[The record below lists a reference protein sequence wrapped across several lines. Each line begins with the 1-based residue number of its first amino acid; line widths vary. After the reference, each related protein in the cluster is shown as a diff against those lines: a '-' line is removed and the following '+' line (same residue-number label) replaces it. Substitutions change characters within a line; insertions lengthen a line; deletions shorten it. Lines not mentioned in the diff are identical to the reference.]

1 MKFVNYLEQISGVSI
16 FPIISLFL
24 FITLFIIAVLYAMRA
39 SDETIS
45 EMENLPLDDN

>member
-16 FPIISLFL
+16 YPLISLILFMVL
-24 FITLFIIAVLYAMRA
+24 FIAVIIYAVRA
-39 SDETIS
+39 SNKSIS